1 MNTLNTL
8 NKLVNVAYNN
18 TPATVAKAAG
28 LSEHLVS
35 KAEGYTDLLRFM
47 AVLDKNNTVQVAE
60 WLDTLPD
67 DVGTL

>member
-18 TPATVAKAAG
+18 TPATVARKAG
-28 LSEHLVS
+28 LSEHLIG

-47 AVLDKNNTVQVAE
+47 AVLDKNNTATVAE
-60 WLDTLPD
+60 WLDTLPE
-67 DVGTL
+67 DVGAL